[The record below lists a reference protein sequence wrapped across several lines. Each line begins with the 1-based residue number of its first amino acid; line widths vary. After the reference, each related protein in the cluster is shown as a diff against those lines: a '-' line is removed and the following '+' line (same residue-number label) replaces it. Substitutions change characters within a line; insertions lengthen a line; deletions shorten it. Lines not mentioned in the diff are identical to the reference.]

1 MMNRTNTIEV
11 PTLLLDEKK
20 CRLNIHVMAEKARNN
35 DVIFRPHFKT
45 HASHEIGRWFR
56 EEGVEKIT
64 VSSLRMAQY
73 FASDGWK
80 DILVAFPVNIL
91 ETDLINSLASDIDL
105 ALLVETPE
113 VVLMLSEKIKSG
125 ISVYIKI
132 DSGLKRTGVP
142 FDDANAVNEILTKV
156 KQSNLLSF
164 KGFLTHA
171 GHSYTARS
179 REEIAMIHNRSIA
192 GMAELKY
199 RFRNE
204 FPELI
209 VSVGDTP
216 TCSVMDDLSMAD
228 EIRPGNFVFYDL
240 MQTIIGS
247 CSPGQV
253 AVAMACPVVAVH
265 TERSEIVIYG
275 GSTHFSA
282 ESIRTASG
290 MTVYGVVVGN
300 GGEGWNGVVKDAYLT
315 RVSQEHGIVSMPADM
330 IGNYRVGNIIKILP
344 VHSCLTANLMKEY
357 LTTDGR
363 RIARF

>member
-1 MMNRTNTIEV
+1 MNRTKMIKV

-35 DVIFRPHFKT
+35 DVVFRPHFKT

-56 EEGVEKIT
+56 EEGVGKIT

-73 FASDGWK
+73 FASDGWE

-91 ETDLINSLASDIDL
+91 ETDLINALASDIDL
-105 ALLVETPE
+105 ALLVESPE
-113 VVLMLSEKIKSG
+113 VVLMLSEKIKSRL
-125 ISVYIKI
+125 SVYIKI

-142 FDDANAVNEILTKV
+142 FDDTNAVNEILAEVNK
-156 KQSNLLSF
+156 SSLLSF

-171 GHSYTARS
+171 GHSYIALS
-179 REEIAMIHNRSIA
+179 HDEIARIHNESIA
-192 GMAELKY
+192 GMAELKS

-204 FPELI
+204 FPELK

-216 TCSVMDDLSMAD
+216 TCSVMDDFSMAD
-228 EIRPGNFVFYDL
+228 EIRPGNFVFYDF

-265 TERSEIVIYG
+265 RERSELVIYG
-275 GSTHFSA
+275 GSVHFSA
-282 ESIRTASG
+282 ESIKTVTG
-290 MTVYGVVVGN
+290 MTVYGAVVN
-300 GGEGWNGVVKDAYLT
+300 DEGEGWSGLIENAYLT
-315 RVSQEHGIVSMPADM
+315 RLSQEHGIVRIPADM
-330 IGNYRVGNIIKILP
+330 IGNYRVGDIIKILP

-357 LTTDGR
+357 LTTDGK